1 MSPGSAYGCNQ
12 ETCIGVVGSGLH
24 VSYWYTTGSDTYADR
39 CTQPAYWVAGD
50 VAFYG
55 SLVCGTYSYYSSL
68 GLSNYNFPRTAQV
81 CNTWVNG
88 PKGKPCEEVEELGT
102 SPSGPGPGPDARG
115 LRPPGVC
122 QGRAD
127 TPCSHAE
134 KIREVA
140 S

>member
-1 MSPGSAYGCNQ
+1 VTAAAAALAGAGTAHASTLPTHNTKGATPAVKTFKTAVSPGSAFGCNQ
-12 ETCIGVVGSGLH
+12 ETCIGVIGGGLH

-55 SLVCGTYSYYSSL
+55 SQVCGKYSYYSST

-88 PKGKPCEEVEELGT
+88 PKGKPCETVK
-102 SPSGPGPGPDARG
+102 S
-115 LRPPGVC
+115 
-122 QGRAD
+122 
-127 TPCSHAE
+127 
-134 KIREVA
+134 
-140 S
+140 